1 MLAILFALTTAI
13 AGQDAP
19 RPALISYEETVRCAG
34 LAQAASELEGGES
47 ANGQALFDA
56 ALYWSLAATQA
67 ASAAGKP
74 AQAADADQTRA
85 RILAVQ
91 QLNAAN
97 AQARAELE
105 RCRAR
110 TPDLG

>member
-1 MLAILFALTTAI
+1 MLAILFTLTTTI
-13 AGQDAP
+13 AGQAAP
-19 RPALISYEETVRCAG
+19 RPVLFSYEETVRCAG

-47 ANGQALFDA
+47 ADGQALFDA
-56 ALYWSLAATQA
+56 ALCWSLTATQA

-74 AQAADADQTRA
+74 AEAADADQTRA
-85 RILAVQ
+85 RILAVR

-97 AQARAELE
+97 AQARTELA